1 MYTLFILYSLTIE
14 FRGIALPPRTE
25 GACGALVSTPTKQ
38 RGNPLTALSLGNTVV
53 PLPHAVVPDIDDQAV
68 HLLRCAHKRASALFV
83 AELSDRRLTPAQYLA
98 LTRLFDKHRVSQN
111 HLGRMTAMDPAT
123 IQGVI
128 QRLQLRGLVHR
139 EPDGNDRR
147 RIMIALTDAGRSMVE
162 QITDRVDALNDQIL
176 SPLSR
181 SERDMFL
188 GLLKRLR

>member
-1 MYTLFILYSLTIE
+1 MS
-14 FRGIALPPRTE
+14 
-25 GACGALVSTPTKQ
+25 
-38 RGNPLTALSLGNTVV
+38 ALSHGNTVV
-53 PLPHAVVPDIDDQAV
+53 PLAPSAVTDIDEQAV

-98 LTRLFDKHRVSQN
+98 LTRLSDKGRVSQN

-128 QRLQLRGLVHR
+128 QRLKSRGLVQR

-147 RIMIALTDAGRSMVE
+147 RIMIALTDEGRAMVD
-162 QITDRVDALNDQIL
+162 QITEQVDSLNEQIL
-176 SPLSR
+176 SPLSH

-188 GLLKRLR
+188 SLLKRLR